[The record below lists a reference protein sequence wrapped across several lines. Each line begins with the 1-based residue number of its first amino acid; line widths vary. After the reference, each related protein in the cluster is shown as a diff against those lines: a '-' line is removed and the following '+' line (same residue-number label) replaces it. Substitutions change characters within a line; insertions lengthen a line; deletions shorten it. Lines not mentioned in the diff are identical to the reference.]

1 MAIPHINLT
10 GDPNTL
16 NPTTQQWNLASKTMR
31 NALETYGCFLVDY
44 GDISGELRQQ
54 MFASMQSL
62 FSLPPDSTKQAVDKL
77 PSSITARYNPGQ
89 NPDALLD
96 QALGVVDAH
105 DPITAR
111 TITELLWPDGND
123 SFCETV
129 KMVSRKM
136 RELVDI
142 LMKMICHSY
151 GIDTHCEQLLENA
164 EAFLHMIK
172 YAAPMT
178 DEPTL
183 GTAKHVDASFLTVLF
198 QNDVDGLVVKTKDG
212 GWVPVNPT
220 GNMTFVV
227 QTGLSFKA
235 LSNARVHVPLHE
247 VLISGE
253 DVRLTCAFFLH
264 PKPEVMVETP
274 SEVVDEEH
282 PLIFKPFNFGEFYKF
297 FRGRL
302 ALEDSLDVFAGI

>member
-16 NPTTQQWNLASKTMR
+16 NPTTQQWNLVSKTMR

-44 GDISGELRQQ
+44 DDISGGLRQQ
-54 MFASMQSL
+54 MFASMESL

-77 PSSITARYNPGQ
+77 PSTITARYNPGQ

-96 QALGVVDAH
+96 QALGIVNAH
-105 DPITAR
+105 DPTTAG
-111 TITELLWPDGND
+111 TITDLLWPDGND
-123 SFCETV
+123 SFRETM
-129 KMVSRKM
+129 KTVSKKM

-142 LMKMICHSY
+142 LMKMICYSY
-151 GIDTHCEQLLENA
+151 GLDTHCEHLLENT
-164 EAFLHMIK
+164 ETFLHMIK

-178 DEPTL
+178 DKPTL
-183 GTAKHVDASFLTVLF
+183 GTAKHVDASFLTILF
-198 QNDVDGLVVKTKDG
+198 QNNVNGLVVKTKDG
-212 GWVPVNPT
+212 DWMPVNPT
-220 GNMTFVV
+220 GNTFVV
-227 QTGLSFKA
+227 QTGLLFKA

-247 VLISGE
+247 VLITGD

-274 SEVVDEEH
+274 REAVDEEH
-282 PLIFKPFNFGEFYKF
+282 PVGFKPFKFGEFYKF

-302 ALEDSLDVFAGI
+302 ALEDSLDVFAGV